1 MRHRQVEMIILMG
14 VKHAHW
20 KIPHTTKAWFYLT
33 ILFMLTVLVACQP
46 TASILETPIRGIIG
60 ETETI
65 STYSATNSQLIS
77 HGLASNPASTLI
89 NTSSTTVST
98 STEIYLPLVANRS
111 SQSVVFGVIGDYGT
125 GGLAEADVA
134 NLMLGWQ
141 PDFIITLG
149 DNNYPDGSA
158 GHIDQ
163 AIGQFFHSYIYPYTG
178 GYGGGSDVNRFFP
191 CLGNH
196 DLRTNNGQPY
206 YDYFTLPGNERYY
219 DFSWGPVHLFALNDT
234 SSEPDGVTAGSVQG
248 AWLQA
253 GLAASTSP
261 WNLVYMHLAPY
272 SSGLHGSTTIAQWPY
287 QAWGADAVL
296 AAHDHTYERLLE
308 NGLTYF
314 VSGLGGATIYDFVN
328 IVDGSLVR
336 YNADYG
342 AMRVVA
348 TDASILFE
356 FINRSG
362 EVVDSY
368 EMMK

>member
-1 MRHRQVEMIILMG
+1 MKILIG
-14 VKHAHW
+14 VKNAHW
-20 KIPHTTKAWFYLT
+20 RSPYTSKAWMYLT
-33 ILFMLTVLVACQP
+33 ILFMLTVMAACQP
-46 TASILETPIRGIIG
+46 TASIIDTPNRGIIG
-60 ETETI
+60 EMV
-65 STYSATNSQLIS
+65 SLSPHSATNSQLIS
-77 HGLASNPASTLI
+77 QSLASVPAYTRIPTLSTTTSTL
-89 NTSSTTVST
+89 
-98 STEIYLPLVANRS
+98 TEIYLPLVAKNTS
-111 SQSVVFGVIGDYGT
+111 PSVVFGVIGDYGT

-134 NLMLGWQ
+134 ALLSGWQ

-158 GHIDQ
+158 SHIDQ

-191 CLGNH
+191 SLGNH
-196 DLRTNNGQPY
+196 DLMTDIGQPY

-219 DFSWGPVHLFALNDT
+219 DFSWGPVHLFALNDN
-234 SSEPDGVTAGSVQG
+234 SSEPDGVSADSVQG

-287 QAWGADAVL
+287 QDWGADAVL
-296 AAHDHTYERLLE
+296 AGHDHSYERLLE

-314 VSGLGGATIYDFVN
+314 VNGLGGASIYEFVN

-348 TDASILFE
+348 TNASILFE

-368 EMMK
+368 EMRK